1 MKRTRCGSIKL
12 TRNFMNL
19 SNNQYVT
26 GGGIAL
32 RVTHY
37 KDGHYCLSVD
47 GMPARRINA
56 NYARALV
63 GSAKELE
70 IKKKVEE
77 K

>member
-1 MKRTRCGSIKL
+1 M
-12 TRNFMNL
+12 

-26 GGGIAL
+26 GGGIEL

-37 KDGHYCLSVD
+37 KDGHYRLSVD

-63 GSAKELE
+63 GNAKELE
-70 IKKKVEE
+70 ITKKVEE
-77 K
+77 N